1 MSSTV
6 VPGLR
11 YHDAPKAIRWLCD
24 AFGFEAGLVVEP
36 EPGMIA
42 HAQLVHGTGM
52 VMLGSALEDEFAHQV
67 ATVRATGKPTAAIY
81 VVVEDVEG
89 HAERARA
96 AGAEITIEPTMQDYG
111 GSNYTCRDFEGNLW
125 SFGSYNPWTD

>member
-1 MSSTV
+1 MAV
-6 VPGLR
+6 RRLR
-11 YHDAPKAIRWLCD
+11 IRSQARGGTRTRDDRSCPARARYRHGDARQC
-24 AFGFEAGLVVEP
+24 
-36 EPGMIA
+36 
-42 HAQLVHGTGM
+42 
-52 VMLGSALEDEFAHQV
+52 SRDEFAHQV

-96 AGAEITIEPTMQDYG
+96 AGAEITIEPTKQDYG